1 MDIKILE
8 DYTPTATIEEQEAY
22 FKGAMERRKLQ
33 EKMENDRQRLEEK
46 LRAKYGKNI
55 ENSDS
60 NFSKSSVSEES
71 DSESEY
77 NQMNESEKAYRDTL
91 VDSYRQNLVPMDRLA
106 AMFNKEKVEKMNKIH
121 EDADTFVKENPELMK
136 SVVRQNLMEDYT
148 NEKMPE
154 Q

>member
-1 MDIKILE
+1 MDTNNLVK
-8 DYTPTATIEEQEAY
+8 EQEAY
-22 FKGAMERRKLQ
+22 IQAENERIERQKQMES
-33 EKMENDRQRLEEK
+33 DRQRLEEK

-77 NQMNESEKAYRDTL
+77 RQMNESEKAYRDTL

-136 SVVRQNLMEDYT
+136 QMVRQNLMEGYT
-148 NEKMPE
+148 NEKIPE

>member
-1 MDIKILE
+1 MDNVFQPIT
-8 DYTPTATIEEQEAY
+8 DEEYLAKEREFKAMQERY
-22 FKGAMERRKLQ
+22 ERQKQMES
-33 EKMENDRQRLEEK
+33 DRQRLEEK

-60 NFSKSSVSEES
+60 EFSKSGISEEG

-77 NQMNESEKAYRDTL
+77 RQMNESEKAYRDTL

-106 AMFNKEKVEKMNKIH
+106 AMFNKEKVAKMNKIH
-121 EDADTFVKENPELMK
+121 EDADTFAKENPELMK
-136 SVVRQNLMEDYT
+136 NLVRQNLMEGYT
-148 NEKMPE
+148 NEKIPE

>member
-1 MDIKILE
+1 MDNKILE
-8 DYTPTATIEEQEAY
+8 DYAPTATIEEQEAY

-33 EKMENDRQRLEEK
+33 EKMESERQKLENK
-46 LRAKYGKNI
+46 LLAKYGKNI

-60 NFSKSSVSEES
+60 NFSKSCISEES
-71 DSESEY
+71 DSEAEY
-77 NQMNESEKAYRDTL
+77 NQMNEAEKAYRDTL

-106 AMFNKEKVEKMNKIH
+106 AMFNKEKVAKMKQIH
-121 EDADTFVKENPELMK
+121 EDADTFAKENPELLKQMG
-136 SVVRQNLMEDYT
+136 RQVITEEYS

>member
-1 MDIKILE
+1 MDTNNLVK
-8 DYTPTATIEEQEAY
+8 EQEAY
-22 FKGAMERRKLQ
+22 IQAENERIERQKQMES
-33 EKMENDRQRLEEK
+33 DRQRLEEK

-71 DSESEY
+71 DSEAEY
-77 NQMNESEKAYRDTL
+77 NQMNEAEKAYRDTL

-121 EDADTFVKENPELMK
+121 EDADTFAKENPELMK
-136 SVVRQNLMEDYT
+136 QMVRQNLMEGYT
-148 NEKMPE
+148 NEKIPE